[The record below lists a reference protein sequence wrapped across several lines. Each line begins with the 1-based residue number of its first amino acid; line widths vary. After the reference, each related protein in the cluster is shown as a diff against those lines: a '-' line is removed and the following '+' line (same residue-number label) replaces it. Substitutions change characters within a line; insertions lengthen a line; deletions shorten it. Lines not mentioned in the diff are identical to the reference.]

1 MRPWRSDE
9 ALPFGEVDSGGD
21 EDEEGGVEGAM
32 GPKREEAA
40 GLLEEEEGRFAF
52 QKLIAGSAAH

>member
-1 MRPWRSDE
+1 
-9 ALPFGEVDSGGD
+9 VDSGGD